1 VANSSAGTLGFHT
14 SPCYQNQLLPI
25 VRKQLQLKG
34 AARKHQPNKK
44 AEHMSE
50 LIDQSELQSRAA
62 RLVDAA
68 RAAGADACDAIAVTG
83 VSLGVD
89 VREGK
94 VEETERAEG
103 DDVTLRV
110 FVGRRTA
117 AVSANQ
123 LDDPAG
129 LAERAVAMA
138 KVAPE
143 DPYAGL
149 ADQDLLV
156 KNFPELE
163 LLDTKE
169 MTASDLSDIALEAE
183 ASGLSVSGVSKS
195 GGAGASWRLAGVV
208 LATSH
213 GFQGS
218 YMSSRFGM
226 SMTAVS
232 GEGTGM
238 ERDYDFDSRTFFE
251 DLEAPAEI
259 GRRAGERA
267 VRRLNPQKLS
277 TRTANVI
284 YESRAARSILGHLTG
299 AINGAS
305 VARKT
310 SFLKDKLGEAIFAPG
325 IQIIDDPFKRRGAA
339 TRPFDGEGTSAS
351 VLNMVE
357 DGVLQHWFLDG
368 ASARELGVKPN
379 GRAHRS
385 GSGTSPGATNITL
398 MPGTKSLEEL
408 MVEAG
413 EGLLITDLIGHGVNG
428 LTGDYSR
435 GAAGFWFENGQIVE
449 PVSEITIAGNLN
461 DMFKRLV
468 PGSDLDNR
476 YSAATPSLMIEGMAL
491 AGS

>member
-1 VANSSAGTLGFHT
+1 
-14 SPCYQNQLLPI
+14 
-25 VRKQLQLKG
+25 
-34 AARKHQPNKK
+34 
-44 AEHMSE
+44 MSE
-50 LIDQSELQSRAA
+50 MIDQSELQSRAV
-62 RLVDAA
+62 RLVEAA
-68 RAAGADACDAIAVTG
+68 RKAGADSCDAVAVTG
-83 VSLGVD
+83 VSLAVD

-110 FVGRRTA
+110 FVGKRTA

-123 LDDPAG
+123 LDDPG
-129 LAERAVAMA
+129 TLAERAVAMA
-138 KVAPE
+138 RVAPE

-149 ADQDLLV
+149 ADEHLLV
-156 KNFPELE
+156 KNMPGLE
-163 LLDTKE
+163 LLDSRE
-169 MTASDLSDIALEAE
+169 MTADALADIALEAE
-183 ASGLSVSGVSKS
+183 TAGLEVAGVSKS

-213 GFQGS
+213 GFEGS
-218 YMSSRFGM
+218 YMTSRYGM
-226 SMTAVS
+226 SMTAVA
-232 GEGTGM
+232 GEGTSM
-238 ERDYDFDSRTFFE
+238 ERDYDFDSRTYFE
-251 DLEAPAEI
+251 DLDAPAEI

-277 TRTANVI
+277 TRTTNVI

-305 VARKT
+305 IARKT
-310 SFLKDKLGEAIFAPG
+310 SFLKDRMGEAIFAPG
-325 IQIIDDPFKRRGAA
+325 IQIVDDPFKRRGGA
-339 TRPFDGEGTSAS
+339 TRPFDGEGTAAS
-351 VLNMVE
+351 VLHMIE
-357 DGVLQHWFLDG
+357 DGILQHWFLDG
-368 ASARELGVKPN
+368 ASARELGLDPN

-398 MPGTKSLEEL
+398 MPGELSLDTL

-413 EGLLITDLIGHGVNG
+413 SGLLVSDLIGHGVNG
-428 LTGDYSR
+428 ITGDYSR
-435 GAAGFWFENGQIVE
+435 GAAGFWFENGEIVE

-461 DMFKRLV
+461 DMFRRLV

-476 YSAATPSLMIEGMAL
+476 YSAATPSVMIEGMAL

>member
-1 VANSSAGTLGFHT
+1 
-14 SPCYQNQLLPI
+14 
-25 VRKQLQLKG
+25 
-34 AARKHQPNKK
+34 
-44 AEHMSE
+44 MSE

-62 RLVDAA
+62 RLVEAA
-68 RAAGADACDAIAVTG
+68 KKAGADACDAVAVTG
-83 VSLGVD
+83 VSLSVE

-110 FVGRRTA
+110 FVGKRTA

-123 LDDPAG
+123 LDDPST

-138 KVAPE
+138 RVAPE
-143 DPYAGL
+143 DPFAGL
-149 ADQDLLV
+149 ADPDRLV
-156 KNFPELE
+156 KEFPKLE
-163 LLDTKE
+163 LLDPTE
-169 MTASDLSDIALEAE
+169 MTADKLTERALEAE
-183 ASGLSVSGVSKS
+183 AAGLAVEGVSKS
-195 GGAGASWRLAGVV
+195 GGAGASWRLGGVV

-218 YMSSRFGM
+218 YVSSRFGM
-226 SMTAVS
+226 SMTAVA

-267 VRRLNPQKLS
+267 VRRLHPQKLS

-284 YESRAARSILGHLTG
+284 YESRAARSILGHLSG

-310 SFLKDKLGEAIFAPG
+310 SFLKDRMGERIFAPG
-325 IQIIDDPFKRRGAA
+325 IQVVDDPFKRRGAA
-339 TRPFDGEGTSAS
+339 TRPFDGEGTKAE
-351 VLNMVE
+351 VLNMID
-357 DGVLQHWFLDG
+357 DGVLRHWFLDG
-368 ASARELGVKPN
+368 ASARELGLTPN

-398 MPGTKSLEEL
+398 MPGEKSLEEL
-408 MVEAG
+408 MAEA
-413 EGLLITDLIGHGVNG
+413 ESGLLVTDLIGHGVNG
-428 LTGDYSR
+428 ITGDYSR
-435 GAAGFWFENGQIVE
+435 GAAGFWFENGAIVE

-461 DMFKRLV
+461 DMFQRLV

-476 YSAATPSLMIEGMAL
+476 YSAAVPSILIEGMAL

>member
-1 VANSSAGTLGFHT
+1 
-14 SPCYQNQLLPI
+14 
-25 VRKQLQLKG
+25 
-34 AARKHQPNKK
+34 
-44 AEHMSE
+44 MSE

-62 RLVDAA
+62 RLVEAA
-68 RAAGADACDAIAVTG
+68 RKAGADACDAIAVTG
-83 VSLGVD
+83 VSLGVE
-89 VREGK
+89 VREAK

-110 FVGRRTA
+110 FVGKRTA

-123 LDDPAG
+123 LDDADG

-149 ADQDLLV
+149 ADEDLLV
-156 KNFPELE
+156 KKLPQLE
-163 LLDTKE
+163 LLDDKE
-169 MTASDLSDIALEAE
+169 LTAENLTGMALEVE
-183 ASGLSVSGVSKS
+183 AAGLAVDGVSKS
-195 GGAGASWRLAGVV
+195 GGASASWRLAGIV

-218 YMSSRFGM
+218 YLSSRYGM
-226 SMTAVS
+226 SMTAVA
-232 GEGTGM
+232 GEGTQM
-238 ERDYDFDSRTFFE
+238 ERDYDFDSRTYFE
-251 DLEAPAEI
+251 DLEDPSEI

-267 VRRLNPQKLS
+267 VRRLNPQKLT

-305 VARKT
+305 IARKT
-310 SFLKDKLGEAIFAPG
+310 SFLKDRMGEAIFAPG
-325 IQIIDDPFKRRGAA
+325 IQVVDDPFKRRGAA
-339 TRPFDGEGTSAS
+339 TRPFDGEGTRAD

-368 ASARELGVKPN
+368 ASARELGLTPN

-398 MPGTKSLEEL
+398 MPGEKSLEQ
-408 MVEAG
+408 MMAEAG
-413 EGLLITDLIGHGVNG
+413 SGLLVTDLIGHGVNG

-435 GAAGFWFENGQIVE
+435 GAAGFWFENGNIVE

-476 YSAATPSLMIEGMAL
+476 YSSATPSVLIEGMAL

>member
-1 VANSSAGTLGFHT
+1 
-14 SPCYQNQLLPI
+14 
-25 VRKQLQLKG
+25 
-34 AARKHQPNKK
+34 
-44 AEHMSE
+44 MSE
-50 LIDQSELQSRAA
+50 MIDQSELQSRAV

-68 RAAGADACDAIAVTG
+68 RKAGADSCDAVAVTG
-83 VSLGVD
+83 VSLSVD

-110 FVGRRTA
+110 FVGRKTA

-123 LDDPAG
+123 LDDPDT

-138 KVAPE
+138 RVAPE

-149 ADQDLLV
+149 ADDGLLV
-156 KNFPELE
+156 RKLPDLE
-163 LLDTKE
+163 LLDSKE
-169 MTASDLSDIALEAE
+169 MTADALAEIALEAE
-183 ASGLSVSGVSKS
+183 AAGLAVPGVSKS

-213 GFQGS
+213 GFQGA
-218 YMSSRFGM
+218 YMTSRYGM
-226 SMTAVS
+226 SMTAVA

-238 ERDYDFDSRTFFE
+238 ERDYDFDSRTYFE
-251 DLEAPAEI
+251 DLDRPADI
-259 GRRAGERA
+259 GRRSGERA

-277 TRTANVI
+277 TRTTNVI

-305 VARKT
+305 IARKT
-310 SFLKDKLGEAIFAPG
+310 SFLKDRMGEAVFAPG
-325 IQIIDDPFKRRGAA
+325 VQVVDDPFKRRGAA
-339 TRPFDGEGTSAS
+339 TRPFDGEGTAAS
-351 VLNMVE
+351 VLNMIE

-368 ASARELGVKPN
+368 ASARELGLTPN

-385 GSGTSPGATNITL
+385 GSGTAPGATNVTL
-398 MPGTKSLEEL
+398 MPGEQSMEEL
-408 MVEAG
+408 MADAG
-413 EGLLITDLIGHGVNG
+413 SGLLVSDLIGHGVNG
-428 LTGDYSR
+428 VTGDYSR
-435 GAAGFWFENGQIVE
+435 GAAGFWFEDGEIVE

-461 DMFKRLV
+461 DMFKRLI

-476 YSAATPSLMIEGMAL
+476 YSAATPSVMIEGMAL

>member
-1 VANSSAGTLGFHT
+1 
-14 SPCYQNQLLPI
+14 
-25 VRKQLQLKG
+25 
-34 AARKHQPNKK
+34 
-44 AEHMSE
+44 MSE

-62 RLVDAA
+62 RLVEAA
-68 RAAGADACDAIAVTG
+68 RKAGADACDAIAVTG
-83 VSLGVD
+83 VSLSVD

-110 FVGRRTA
+110 FVGKRTA
-117 AVSANQ
+117 AVSANR
-123 LDDPAG
+123 LDDPAS

-138 KVAPE
+138 RVAPE

-156 KNFPELE
+156 KEFPELE

-169 MTASDLSDIALEAE
+169 MTAEDLTQIALEAE
-183 ASGLSVSGVSKS
+183 AAGLEVEGVTKS

-218 YMSSRFGM
+218 YMSSRYGM
-226 SMTAVS
+226 SMTAVA

-238 ERDYDFDSRTFFE
+238 ERDYDFDSRTYYE

-267 VRRLNPQKLS
+267 VRRLNPNKLS

-284 YESRAARSILGHLTG
+284 YESRAARSILGHLVG
-299 AINGAS
+299 AINGAAI
-305 VARKT
+305 ARKT
-310 SFLKDKLGEAIFAPG
+310 SFLKDRMGEAVFAPG
-325 IQIIDDPFKRRGAA
+325 IQVVDDPFKRRGAA
-339 TRPFDGEGTSAS
+339 TRPFDGEGTRAERLD
-351 VLNMVE
+351 VIE
-357 DGVLQHWFLDG
+357 DGVLRHWFLDG
-368 ASARELGVKPN
+368 ASARELGLTPN

-385 GSGTSPGATNITL
+385 GSGTSPGATNVTL
-398 MPGTKSLEEL
+398 MPGEKSLEEL
-408 MVEAG
+408 MAEAG
-413 EGLLITDLIGHGVNG
+413 QGLLVTDLIGHGVNG

-449 PVSEITIAGNLN
+449 AVSEITIAGNLK
-461 DMFKRLV
+461 DMFARLV

-476 YSAATPSLMIEGMAL
+476 YSAATPSVMIEGMAL

>member
-1 VANSSAGTLGFHT
+1 
-14 SPCYQNQLLPI
+14 
-25 VRKQLQLKG
+25 
-34 AARKHQPNKK
+34 
-44 AEHMSE
+44 MSE
-50 LIDQSELQSRAA
+50 LIDQSELQSRAQ
-62 RLVDAA
+62 RLVGAA
-68 RAAGADACDAIAVTG
+68 RKAGADACDAIAVTG

-89 VREGK
+89 VRDGK

-110 FVGRRTA
+110 FVGQRTA

-123 LDDPAG
+123 LDDPAS

-149 ADQDLLV
+149 ADAERLL
-156 KNFPELE
+156 KELPELE
-163 LLDTKE
+163 LLDPTEKS
-169 MTASDLSDIALEAE
+169 ASQLAEFAKEAE
-183 ASGLSVSGVSKS
+183 AAGLEVEGVSKS

-218 YMSSRFGM
+218 YLSSRFGM
-226 SMTAVS
+226 SMTAVA
-232 GEGTGM
+232 GDGTEM

-284 YESRAARSILGHLTG
+284 YESRAARSILGHLVS

-310 SFLKDKLGEAIFAPG
+310 SFLRDKMGEVVLAPG
-325 IQIIDDPFKRRGAA
+325 VQVVDDPFKRRGAA
-339 TRPFDGEGTSAS
+339 TRPFDGEGTGAS
-351 VLNMVE
+351 VLNMV
-357 DGVLQHWFLDG
+357 DNGVLQHWFLDG
-368 ASARELGVKPN
+368 ASARELGLTPN
-379 GRAHRS
+379 GRANRS
-385 GSGTSPGATNITL
+385 GSGTSPGSTNITL
-398 MPGTKSLEEL
+398 MPGEKSLEEL
-408 MVEAG
+408 MAEAG
-413 EGLLITDLIGHGVNG
+413 EGLLVTDLIGHGVNG

-461 DMFKRLV
+461 DMFQRLV

-476 YSAATPSLMIEGMAL
+476 YSAAAPSIMIEGMAL
-491 AGS
+491 AGN

>member
-1 VANSSAGTLGFHT
+1 
-14 SPCYQNQLLPI
+14 
-25 VRKQLQLKG
+25 
-34 AARKHQPNKK
+34 
-44 AEHMSE
+44 MSE

-62 RLVDAA
+62 RLVEAA
-68 RAAGADACDAIAVTG
+68 RKAGADACDAVAVTG

-110 FVGRRTA
+110 FVGKRTA

-123 LDDPAG
+123 LDDPAA

-143 DPYAGL
+143 DPFAGL
-149 ADQDLLV
+149 ADDELLIRDL
-156 KNFPELE
+156 PELE
-163 LLDTKE
+163 LLDTRQ
-169 MTASDLSDIALEAE
+169 MTAEALSDIALEAE
-183 ASGLSVSGVSKS
+183 AAGLAVDGVSKS

-213 GFQGS
+213 GFQGA
-218 YMSSRFGM
+218 YLTSRYGM
-226 SMTAVS
+226 SMTAVA
-232 GEGTGM
+232 GDGTAM
-238 ERDYDFDSRTFFE
+238 ERDYDFDSRSYFE

-284 YESRAARSILGHLTG
+284 YESRAARSMLGHLTG

-305 VARKT
+305 IARKT
-310 SFLKDKLGEAIFAPG
+310 SFLKDRMGEAVFAPG
-325 IQIIDDPFKRRGAA
+325 IQIVDDPFKRRGGA
-339 TRPFDGEGTSAS
+339 TRPFDGEGTSAAL
-351 VLNMVE
+351 LNMVE

-368 ASARELGVKPN
+368 ASARELGLHPN

-385 GSGTSPGATNITL
+385 GSGTAPGPTNITL
-398 MPGTKSLEEL
+398 MPGENSLEAL
-408 MVEAG
+408 MAEAG
-413 EGLLITDLIGHGVNG
+413 SGLLVTDLIGHGVNG
-428 LTGDYSR
+428 ITGDYSR

-491 AGS
+491 AGN

>member
-1 VANSSAGTLGFHT
+1 
-14 SPCYQNQLLPI
+14 
-25 VRKQLQLKG
+25 
-34 AARKHQPNKK
+34 
-44 AEHMSE
+44 MSE
-50 LIDQSELQSRAA
+50 LIDQSELQSRAQ
-62 RLVDAA
+62 RLVQAA
-68 RAAGADACDAIAVTG
+68 KKAGADACDAIAVTG

-89 VREGK
+89 VRDGK

-110 FVGRRTA
+110 FVGKRTA

-123 LDDPAG
+123 LDDPAS

-149 ADQDLLV
+149 ADADLLL
-156 KNFPELE
+156 KDFPELE
-163 LLDTKE
+163 LLDATEKS
-169 MTASDLSDIALEAE
+169 AAQLADIAMEAE
-183 ASGLSVSGVSKS
+183 AAGMAVEGVSKS

-251 DLEAPAEI
+251 DLESPSEI
-259 GRRAGERA
+259 GKRAGERA

-284 YESRAARSILGHLTG
+284 YESRSARSILGHLVS

-310 SFLKDKLGEAIFAPG
+310 SFLRDKMGEAILAPG
-325 IQIIDDPFKRRGAA
+325 IQVIDDPFKHRGAA
-339 TRPFDGEGTSAS
+339 TRPFDGEGTGAS

-357 DGVLQHWFLDG
+357 DGILQHWFLDG
-368 ASARELGVKPN
+368 ASARELGLKPN
-379 GRAHRS
+379 GRAHRG
-385 GSGTSPGATNITL
+385 GSGTSPGSTNITL
-398 MPGTKSLEEL
+398 MPGEKSLEEL
-408 MVEAG
+408 MAEAG
-413 EGLLITDLIGHGVNG
+413 EGLLVTDLIGHGVNG

-435 GAAGFWFENGQIVE
+435 GAAGFWFENGEIVE

-476 YSAATPSLMIEGMAL
+476 YSAAAPSIMIEGMAL
-491 AGS
+491 AGN